1 MGLGFLNYSN
11 DTIYWDLDEIPPDH
25 NKVSGYIEPETKI
38 NDSDMEISEDA
49 GKDTEEDEKKSYD
62 AWSDS
67 RDHEGFNNDE
77 PQPE

>member
-1 MGLGFLNYSN
+1 M
-11 DTIYWDLDEIPPDH
+11 DEITPDH
-25 NKVSGYIEPETKI
+25 NKVSEYIEQENKI
-38 NDSDMEISEDA
+38 NDSDMEISEDS
-49 GKDTEEDEKKSYD
+49 GKDTEEDGKKSYD